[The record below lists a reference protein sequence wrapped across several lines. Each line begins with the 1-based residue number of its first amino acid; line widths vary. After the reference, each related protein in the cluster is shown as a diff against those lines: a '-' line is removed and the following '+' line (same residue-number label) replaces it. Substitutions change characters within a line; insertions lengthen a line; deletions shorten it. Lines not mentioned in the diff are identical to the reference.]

1 MMMQTTLLG
10 IGIALVMLSW
20 SYMWRPTVLDSA
32 RDKLFDLRDNS
43 VRAYF
48 IERGLGLD
56 HHVYKGL
63 RELLNGHLRYTE
75 SLSFFGFIS
84 IAAWTA
90 QNFDLDKARRQE
102 IDAKFKTDDPALESL
117 VKKVREQSAL
127 IMIEYMIESSIVAL
141 TMAII
146 GWVIMDAVTFA
157 KSAKRFLFGDGIPS
171 GQVLARL
178 AVALLSVASIFG
190 VMTRSNAQI
199 TMEECALSR
208 QA

>member
-1 MMMQTTLLG
+1 MMQMTLLG
-10 IGIALVMLSW
+10 IGTILMVFSW

-32 RDKLFDLRDNS
+32 RDKLFDLRDRT

-56 HHVYKGL
+56 HPVYLAL

-75 SLSFFGFIS
+75 SLSFFRFVS
-84 IAAWTA
+84 LAAWTA
-90 QNFDLDKARRQE
+90 QHMEIDKARRLGIE
-102 IDAKFKTDDPALESL
+102 SKFKTDDPALLEL
-117 VKKVREQSAL
+117 VRKVREQSTM
-127 IMIEYMIESSIVAL
+127 IMIEYMVESSVVAL
-141 TMAII
+141 TMALI
-146 GWVIMDAVTFA
+146 GWVAMDAVSLV
-157 KSAKRFLFGDGIPS
+157 KSAKRFLFDDGLPS
-171 GQVLARL
+171 GQALARL
-178 AVALLSVASIFG
+178 AIALLSVASVFG